1 MTSTPA
7 RADAPS
13 GASGPLGS
21 VRATSSVTD
30 TDVVEPES
38 HPAGRGRRG
47 RGERPRW
54 WLYIILTLGL
64 LAMVMPFVWMI
75 LGSFKSDAE
84 IRRDPTGFLPQNPT
98 LENFETLF
106 VRLDFAT
113 FFMNSVIVA
122 VFVTLGNIV
131 FCSMIGYA
139 LAKLQF
145 RGKKLLFGL
154 VIGTLMV
161 PGVVTFVPLFVL
173 TANLGLV
180 NSYPGLILPF
190 LISPLGV
197 FLMRQFML
205 SLPDELIEAAR
216 IDGASE
222 WRIFLRVIMPMCG
235 PAVATLTILTFLASW
250 NNFLWPLVVA
260 TKEDMY
266 TLPVALA
273 LYSVTQNAARYGLM
287 MAGAVVVVV
296 PILLVFVFLQRY
308 FVQGIALTGI
318 K

>member
-1 MTSTPA
+1 MTSVAPA
-7 RADAPS
+7 PAQTAATAP
-13 GASGPLGS
+13 
-21 VRATSSVTD
+21 T
-30 TDVVEPES
+30 
-38 HPAGRGRRG
+38 
-47 RGERPRW
+47 RPRPRQRTGGRW
-54 WLYIILTLGL
+54 WLYVVLGLGL
-64 LAMVMPFVWMI
+64 LAMVFPFVWMI
-75 LGSFKSDAE
+75 LGSFKTDAE
-84 IRRDPTGFLPQNPT
+84 IRQHPTEFLPRTPT
-98 LENFETLF
+98 LENYETLF
-106 VRLDFAT
+106 GRLDFTT
-113 FFMNSVIVA
+113 FFVNSIVVA

-131 FCSMIGYA
+131 FCSMVGYA
-139 LAKLQF
+139 LAKLEF
-145 RGKKLLFGL
+145 RGKKLLFAL
-154 VIGTLMV
+154 VLSTLMV

-216 IDGASE
+216 IDGAGE
-222 WRIFLRVIMPMCG
+222 WRIFLRVIMPLCG

-260 TKEDMY
+260 TTEDMY

-273 LYSVTQNAARYGLM
+273 LYSVSQNAARYGLM

-296 PILLVFVFLQRY
+296 PVLLVFVLLQRH